1 MVQGGILKL
10 PYRNRKNLKIIF
22 VYLLGVFFYYSFFCS
37 IPQAWSQ
44 TTATTATTAP
54 SQQTSKPPT
63 KSSNPSKIESSST
76 PTNKNQPNTKKTT
89 PANTITTSPVT
100 PTNTPP
106 SATSPMTPSSKN
118 SNATT
123 SPNQKVDPSSNPSK
137 TKSTPDTSTK
147 PSPNAAASEV
157 KIQPTTSQSPSAS
170 TSEDKGSSA
179 NTPATPKA
187 AKTDSALIIDPA
199 RPIAPL
205 SITQLSPNLST
216 ALENFNL
223 NLEELYFPP
232 EKNGVK
238 ILDPQ
243 ITYAVD
249 QEPDQDIVLSDII
262 FNNKTFQALSGKVKD
277 FAKNEALSLND
288 DESILYITAPQALGL
303 QGEIEVLSENG
314 TAVFSKSIQK
324 ENLEKGSIFAQGL
337 GSKFWNAVSI
347 KTQTHILFISSSLDE
362 HVLNY
367 DKKSGFK
374 FCWSKKDDSYFSRY
388 CTPYYRYSKKEQKI
402 IPQTQAANTKVIVET
417 RELQPKG
424 EIDLGSNQTKRIL
437 LTSAQGFS
445 IEFKSKILPLNLSHY
460 FLDDSGQWIYIIG
473 HSNVPVASE
482 VKIFPHID
490 PESLKAYFS
499 WQSTIGN
506 IKDHWVTIIPRSRT
520 FISALGQGGG
530 IFRYPLKIEKV
541 PSFKTKLAMKNPLRS
556 TYSSEPTLRG
566 RLSKNIEI
574 TAIAPS
580 RLKLS
585 KTGQNFL
592 WQFKAPDK
600 GSENINSLT
609 VKEKTDNPESSPS
622 FLANYSIFRGYSTEV
637 SMRLAGAMSADYK
650 INYLGEFA
658 YNQWFES
665 LFGWEHP
672 TFSHQHWGVSLKHF
686 QPLNANETAF
696 SLQLTT
702 FDLKYRFSPGLWERD
717 ESWGLIFGAEDVT
730 INDIHGTFGGAGIFW
745 ARSMP
750 KLFDVI
756 LNWVPFMRYPKWVD
770 MEMMYYLAP
779 LAAGVTN
786 GTSPTYSL
794 NFHGK
799 LLWTKYFFGEAGFGL
814 KAYSYLK
821 TSTNE
826 LVSVQALYGTAGLG
840 FNF

>member
-1 MVQGGILKL
+1 MDAAIVQGGILKL
-10 PYRNRKNLKIIF
+10 PHRKKLKIVFIYF
-22 VYLLGVFFYYSFFCS
+22 LGGFFYCS
-37 IPQAWSQ
+37 ILYTSPQAKSQ
-44 TTATTATTAP
+44 TATSTTTGTPPQPPPTATITPPESPKTE
-54 SQQTSKPPT
+54 TSSPPT
-63 KSSNPSKIESSST
+63 AST
-76 PTNKNQPNTKKTT
+76 
-89 PANTITTSPVT
+89 
-100 PTNTPP
+100 
-106 SATSPMTPSSKN
+106 SAI
-118 SNATT
+118 
-123 SPNQKVDPSSNPSK
+123 PSSNADP
-137 TKSTPDTSTK
+137 
-147 PSPNAAASEV
+147 
-157 KIQPTTSQSPSAS
+157 
-170 TSEDKGSSA
+170 
-179 NTPATPKA
+179 
-187 AKTDSALIIDPA
+187 ALIIDPA

-205 SITQLSPNLST
+205 SITQLPPTLST
-216 ALENFNL
+216 AIENFNL

-243 ITYAVD
+243 ITYSVD
-249 QEPDQDIVLSDII
+249 QEPDQDIVLSDIV

-288 DESILYITAPQALGL
+288 DDSILYITAPQALGI

-314 TAVFSKSIQK
+314 IAVFSKNIQK
-324 ENLEKGSIFAQGL
+324 EHVEKGTLFAKGL
-337 GSKFWNAVSI
+337 GSKFWNSVNI
-347 KTQTHILFISSSLDE
+347 KTQTHILFISNSLDE

-374 FCWSKKDDSYFSRY
+374 FCWSKKDDSYFARY

-424 EIDLGSNQTKRIL
+424 EIDLGPNQTKRIL

-445 IEFKSKILPLNLSHY
+445 IEFKSKILPLYLSHY
-460 FLDDSGQWIYIIG
+460 FLDDSGQWIYVIG
-473 HSNVPVASE
+473 HSNAPVASE
-482 VKIFPHID
+482 FKLFPHID
-490 PESLKAYFS
+490 PESLKAYLN

-506 IKDHWVTIIPRSRT
+506 IKDYWVTIIPRSRT

-530 IFRYPLKIEKV
+530 IFRYPLKIEKT

-556 TYSSEPTLRG
+556 TYTREPTLQG

-574 TAIAPS
+574 AAISPS

-585 KTGQNFL
+585 KNGQFFL
-592 WQFKAPDK
+592 WQLSAPEK
-600 GSENINSLT
+600 GAENINNIT
-609 VKEKTDNPESSPS
+609 VREKSATGESSAS
-622 FLANYSIFRGYSTEV
+622 FLANYSIFRGYSTEF
-637 SMRLAGAMSADYK
+637 SMRVAGAMSADYK
-650 INYLGEFA
+650 INYLGEAA
-658 YNQWFES
+658 YNQWFEK
-665 LFGWEHP
+665 LFGWDNP

-717 ESWGLIFGAEDVT
+717 ESWGLILGGEAVT

-750 KLFDVI
+750 KLFDDI
-756 LNWVPFMRYPKWVD
+756 LNWVPFMRSPKWVD
-770 MEMMYYLAP
+770 MEMIYYLAP
-779 LAAGVTN
+779 LSADVTN

-814 KAYSYLK
+814 KAYSYQKL
-821 TSTNE
+821 STNE

-840 FNF
+840 INF